1 MVELIRGAR
10 VIPLPDGGRQPI
22 QTLWMGD
29 LLEAIENVLE
39 RGIAGRYELAD
50 PPVHTMRELY
60 ETVIRAMGVE
70 RRLVPVPL
78 GLVGAGVAVLEALR
92 VPFGIRR
99 ENVLGL
105 KALRAFDTAGSMAAL
120 GIEHPVSLEESVR
133 RALAGEPGTTG
144 APGTAGAPR

>member
-1 MVELIRGAR
+1 HYGRSKLELEGLFDPSRDCVLRLGLVLGPGGLFGSMVELIGGAR

-105 KALRAFDTAGSMAAL
+105 KALRAFD
-120 GIEHPVSLEESVR
+120 
-133 RALAGEPGTTG
+133 
-144 APGTAGAPR
+144 